1 MNEENIA
8 TVEKY
13 LDALRQK
20 DLSLAPFDHDLKF
33 SDPLAGEGSSADS
46 FRAFLSG
53 FLPGISGVRVIRHVA
68 DAEHVATHWEVTG
81 VFGPIPIIQIFRV
94 RDGMIIE
101 STALYDPRPAIGS

>member
-8 TVEKY
+8 AVEKY

-20 DLSLAPFDHDLKF
+20 HLSPAPLDRDLKF

-53 FLPGISGVRVIRHVA
+53 FLPGISGVHVIRHVA
-68 DAEHVATHWEVTG
+68 DGEYVATHWEVNG
-81 VFGPIPIIQIFRV
+81 MFGPIPILQIFRV
-94 RDGMIIE
+94 RKGLIIE
-101 STALYDPRPAIGS
+101 STALYDPRPAIGN